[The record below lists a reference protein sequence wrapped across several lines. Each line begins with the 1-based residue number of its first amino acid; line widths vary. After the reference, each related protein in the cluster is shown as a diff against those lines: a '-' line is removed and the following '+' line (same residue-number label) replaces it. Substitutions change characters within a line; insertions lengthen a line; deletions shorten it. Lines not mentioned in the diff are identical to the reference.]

1 MELLIRN
8 GIQRSKNA
16 VVGEGLGE
24 SPNAGR
30 YPALLTSAAFFFG
43 RSKRQATTAK
53 TVKSPVA
60 KKDVSPQTPVGILNL
75 IEVSD
80 NFYWCVG

>member
-1 MELLIRN
+1 MRVKPFKY
-8 GIQRSKNA
+8 G
-16 VVGEGLGE
+16 VVVATCFSYLQADQLATDSRLKGLF
-24 SPNAGR
+24 
-30 YPALLTSAAFFFG
+30 AFG
-43 RSKRQATTAK
+43 RQATTAK

>member
-1 MELLIRN
+1 MGSLLQPVDM
-8 GIQRSKNA
+8 IQARQLATDLRLK
-16 VVGEGLGE
+16 G
-24 SPNAGR
+24 
-30 YPALLTSAAFFFG
+30 FFAFG
-43 RSKRQATTAK
+43 RQAALSN

-60 KKDVSPQTPVGILNL
+60 KKDVSSQTPIGILNL